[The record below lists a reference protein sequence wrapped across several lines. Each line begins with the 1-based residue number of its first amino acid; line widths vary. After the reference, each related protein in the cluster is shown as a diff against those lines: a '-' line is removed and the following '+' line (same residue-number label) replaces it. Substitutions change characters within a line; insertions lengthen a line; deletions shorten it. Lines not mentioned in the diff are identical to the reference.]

1 MLFKAEFTQTNELSH
16 EKLLTS
22 EPFLD
27 TSAEATSTVVASA
40 NCGNIMETLKLV
52 TKRAM
57 NYFDHQCRAVI
68 ADTTQLK

>member
-27 TSAEATSTVVASA
+27 TSAEATSTVVANA
-40 NCGNIMETLKLV
+40 NCGNIETGDKEGDELF
-52 TKRAM
+52 RPSM
-57 NYFDHQCRAVI
+57 
-68 ADTTQLK
+68 